1 VPAPV
6 ADSAVASLSRTL
18 EGFPVTLSEKA
29 GLISLEL
36 HEGRQFAPGGTLPV
50 PEVQALLRKI
60 AAALDKQ
67 PGAIVVVGHADASPA
82 GTRHASND
90 ELSVARARA
99 AARLMAPA
107 LADPKRISAE
117 GRGDTEPVAPNDV
130 DAGRAKNRRVTILL
144 RPAP

>member
-1 VPAPV
+1 V
-6 ADSAVASLSRTL
+6 R
-18 EGFPVTLSEKA
+18 
-29 GLISLEL
+29 
-36 HEGRQFAPGGTLPV
+36 
-50 PEVQALLRKI
+50 ALLRQI
-60 AAALDKQ
+60 AGALDKL
-67 PGAIVVVGHADASPA
+67 PGAITVVGHADASPA

-130 DAGRAKNRRVTILL
+130 DAGRAKNRRVTIVLT
-144 RPAP
+144 PA